1 MNGTTIG
8 KYRAE
13 LALLSIAFIWG
24 TSFVIVQDAVQEI
37 PVLAFL
43 ALRFGVALL
52 ALLLIFNSR
61 LRGLGQPHHHRALW
75 GGALIGVALFG
86 GYVFQT
92 WGLLYT
98 TATKSGF
105 YTGLSV
111 VLVPLL
117 AGLFF
122 RRRVSRPEWLGAG
135 LSAAGLGLIVFGAG
149 VAAVDF
155 NSGDLLTLL
164 AALCFAF
171 QIVLIDRLVTEANYP
186 LLLIA
191 QIAVVALLS
200 TVGALG
206 AGQLTLGWPWPIWE
220 TIGAMGLL
228 ATALAFWI
236 QNRFQARSTATRAA
250 IILASEPVFAGLFG
264 YLLKGDRLQG
274 EQWLGAALIL
284 AAMAVAQ
291 SR

>member
-1 MNGTTIG
+1 MPH
-8 KYRAE
+8 RAE

-24 TSFVIVQDAVQEI
+24 ASFVIVQDAVQTI
-37 PVLAFL
+37 PVLTFL
-43 ALRFGVALL
+43 ALRFGIALL
-52 ALLLIFNSR
+52 ALLIIFNGT
-61 LRGLGQPHHHRALW
+61 LLELHQPLHRQALW
-75 GGALIGVALFG
+75 GGVLIGLALFG
-86 GYVFQT
+86 GYAFQT
-92 WGLLYT
+92 WGLLHT
-98 TATKSGF
+98 TVTKSGF

-122 RRRVSRPEWLGAG
+122 RRRVSGPEWLGAG
-135 LSAAGLGLIVFGAG
+135 LSGAGLGLIVFGAG
-149 VAAVDF
+149 VAAIDF

-191 QIAVVALLS
+191 QISVVALLS
-200 TVGALG
+200 AVGSLSAQ
-206 AGQLTLGWPWPIWE
+206 QLTFNWPLPVWE
-220 TIGAMGLL
+220 AIVAMGLL

-264 YLLKGDRLQG
+264 YLLKGDRLQI
-274 EQWLGAALIL
+274 EQWLGAILIL
-284 AAMAVAQ
+284 TAMIIAGH
-291 SR
+291 RKP